1 MRVLVGQFA
10 QESNSFIDL
19 PTEVA
24 TFEGKQCLHGEQVLT
39 GLLGTRAT
47 VAGFLDG
54 LEGAEGLDLVPT
66 IAAWAPSGG
75 PLSTACFEQLLAPIE
90 AAATPGFDG
99 VLLALH
105 GAMMTERHD
114 DADGEIL
121 RRIRARVGPGVP
133 IIATLDLH
141 ANVTEAMVEHADG
154 LIGYDTYPH
163 IDLYEVG
170 ERAARM
176 LVTTAS
182 TGRRPRTI
190 LAKVPMIV
198 PAEGMDT
205 SEEPMASL
213 VQQAFRLRGRDGVL
227 SSSVFAVQ
235 PWLDVPDTGF
245 SAIAVV
251 DRPDV
256 IDATVEAL
264 TAIGEAAWSRR
275 DAFLA
280 PLVDVDEGIAA
291 ALAAPRG
298 PVVLSDPADA
308 TGAGSAGDSAHVIAR
323 LLAMEPDRMCIAC
336 IVAPRAVSAAHEA
349 GAGAT
354 ITTQIG
360 AQVDPRW
367 TEPVTVTAFVRTLS
381 SGHFRYR
388 GGKSRGLEVSMGR
401 AAVLQVGEVFILAME
416 RPAETFDPGM
426 YEAVGLPPQRAAVVL
441 VRSAAQFRDSYGSI
455 AADTLLLDA
464 PGPSTA
470 RLERLPWRTVR
481 RPIHPLDDIDHVEV
495 ATVVGPDRVTT
506 R

>member
-1 MRVLVGQFA
+1 MHVLVGQFA
-10 QESNSFIDL
+10 QESNSFIEL

-24 TFEGKQCLHGEQVLT
+24 SFEGQQCLRGEQVLT
-39 GLLGTRAT
+39 GLLGTRGT

-54 LEGAEGLDLVPT
+54 LAGTEDLVPVPT
-66 IAAWAPSGG
+66 VAAWAPSGG
-75 PLSTACFEQLLAPIE
+75 PLSTDCYEHLLQPIE
-90 AAATPGFDG
+90 QAATPELDG

-105 GAMMTERHD
+105 GAMMTDRHD
-114 DADGEIL
+114 DADGELL

-176 LVTTAS
+176 LLTTVTT
-182 TGRRPRTI
+182 GLRPRTI

-205 SEEPMASL
+205 SEEPMISL
-213 VQQAFRLRGRDGVL
+213 VRQAIRLRDGEGVL

-256 IDATVEAL
+256 IDVTVEAL
-264 TAIGEAAWSRR
+264 QGIAEAAWSRR
-275 DAFLA
+275 DAFRA
-280 PLVDVDEGIAA
+280 PLVAVDEGIAA
-291 ALAAPRG
+291 ALASPEG

-308 TGAGSAGDSAHVIAR
+308 TGAGSAGDSAYVIAR
-323 LLAMEPDRMCIAC
+323 LLAAEPDRMCIAC
-336 IVAPRAVSAAHEA
+336 IVAPRAVAAAHEA
-349 GAGAT
+349 GTGAT
-354 ITTQIG
+354 ITTEIG

-367 TEPVTVTAFVRTLS
+367 TEPVTITAFVRTLS

-388 GGKSRGLEVSMGR
+388 GGKSRGLEVSMGP
-401 AAVLQVGEVFILAME
+401 AAVLQVGEVFILVME

-441 VRSAAQFRDSYGSI
+441 VRSATQFRDSYRGI
-455 AADTLLLDA
+455 AVDTLLLDA

-470 RLERLPWRTVR
+470 RLERLPWQKVP
-481 RPIHPLDDIDHVEV
+481 RPIYPLDDIDRVEV
-495 ATVVGPDRVTT
+495 ATVVGPDRV
-506 R
+506 RPR